1 MTLTLAT
8 SQPAPAWAG
17 IQYTNLG
24 KRWLTYMRFGDV
36 YGFPDGS
43 LVWREDRTYR
53 PCRMV
58 AHYALMTGGVVYVA
72 RETTRLARN
81 SQAAREAAV
90 EAVWGKL
97 ATCGLDWREAVQL
110 WVCPPDGLAGAE
122 MIR

>member
-17 IQYTNLG
+17 IQYAALG
-24 KRWLTYMRFGDV
+24 KRWIANMLYGDV
-36 YGFPDGS
+36 YGFPCGA
-43 LVWREDRTYR
+43 LLWREDRTYR

-72 RETTRLARN
+72 RETTRVSRDR
-81 SQAAREAAV
+81 SAAV
-90 EAVWGKL
+90 DVVFAKL